1 MPEVVR
7 QARPYRMC
15 LGVTL
20 ILLGVLVGRC
30 ARSPTHDPGKAELL
44 RQIREAYLFDV
55 DVASLELLSVPE
67 IVARL
72 DPDTRLVEVRR
83 RMSLD
88 FIRGFEP
95 EGSVVDVRELGSGR
109 GYLRLVFFGRRTLED
124 VRKALNSFT
133 PPLCALTIDLRD
145 NTGGSFE
152 QALRLAEL
160 FLPPSTP
167 LALYEGREG
176 RALLYATGTAA
187 PRQERLTLWINAGTA
202 SSAELFAGVL
212 RWHHR
217 GELVGAS
224 TTGKRTVQQ
233 VVRLDQAHLL
243 FLTTGRFLAP
253 DGSPFGVHGLMPDRA
268 YEGDNVG
275 SLMAPCADTKPL
287 GP

>member
-1 MPEVVR
+1 VF
-7 QARPYRMC
+7 
-15 LGVTL
+15 LGIVLT
-20 ILLGVLVGRC
+20 LLGVLVAGC
-30 ARSPTHDPGKAELL
+30 VRSPASDSGKAELL
-44 RQIREAYLFDV
+44 RQISEAYLFDV
-55 DVASLELLSVPE
+55 DIESLELLSVPE

-72 DPDTRLVEVRR
+72 DPDTHLVEVRR

-95 EGSVVDVRELGSGR
+95 EGSVVSVRAFSGGR

-124 VRKALNSFT
+124 VRKALRDFF

-145 NTGGSFE
+145 NAGGNFE

-160 FLPPSTP
+160 FLPLGAP
-167 LALYEGREG
+167 LTLYEGREG

-187 PRQERLTLWINAGTA
+187 PRQERLMLLINAGTA

-217 GELVGAS
+217 AELVGTPTA
-224 TTGKRTVQQ
+224 GKRTVQQ

-268 YEGDNVG
+268 YEGDDVA
-275 SLMAPCADTKPL
+275 SLMAPCPATTST
-287 GP
+287 GQ